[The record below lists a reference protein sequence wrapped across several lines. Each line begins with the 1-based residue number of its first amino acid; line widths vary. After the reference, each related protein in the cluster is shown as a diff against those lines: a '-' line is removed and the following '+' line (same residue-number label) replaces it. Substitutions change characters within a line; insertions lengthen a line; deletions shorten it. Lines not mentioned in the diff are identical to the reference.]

1 MESNSEVDHLLRIC
15 DDLGLITSTWG
26 RQWGEEG
33 RGDRVLLYIS
43 EYIIQRDHGA
53 RNKNIRQYQ
62 EKSLRNRQELLTF
75 CMNVSMCTKYLVLYY
90 SAVEASIV
98 STFL

>member
-1 MESNSEVDHLLRIC
+1 MC
-15 DDLGLITSTWG
+15 DDLVPITSTQG

-62 EKSLRNRQELLTF
+62 EKSQEQTGTSYLLYE
-75 CMNVSMCTKYLVLYY
+75 SMCTKYLVLCY
-90 SAVEASIV
+90 SAVEPSVV